1 MCYVI
6 IIYETKEKLLL
17 PVEITEDR
25 DRENAVM
32 SRNKLFPKMEF

>member
-25 DRENAVM
+25 DRENTVM